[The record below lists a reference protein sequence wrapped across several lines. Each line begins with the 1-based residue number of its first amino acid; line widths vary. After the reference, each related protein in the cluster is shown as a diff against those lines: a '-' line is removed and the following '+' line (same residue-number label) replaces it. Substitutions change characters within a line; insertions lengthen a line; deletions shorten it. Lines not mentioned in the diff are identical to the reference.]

1 MYETSEIATL
11 IRKKLEGTISTQ
23 ELLLLD
29 DWAKKS
35 EANSELLKKSTD
47 EKLLFEDVVRWLE
60 LTKEEEE
67 GSWARNLERR
77 TFSKIHETVEEQVGN
92 GTRGSIYL
100 RIWPY
105 AAAVL
110 LLFGVGLMYFNTG
123 LFGDKVVVVSDLEP
137 GSNRAFVTL
146 SDGKVIELSDQKDGI
161 VLGEGLTYTDGSLIS
176 DLNEGEVVY
185 AELKTPRGGQYQVTL
200 SDGTKVW
207 LNADSKLIYPSRF
220 ETDVREVQLDGEAYF
235 EVANSTVGNRKQ
247 RFVVK
252 TAHQEV
258 EVLGTAFNV
267 MAYAGDVEESTTL
280 VEGSVLVK
288 NTYHI
293 DAGEVL
299 LRPNEQAVLRQN
311 GIVTSKINGVDVIAW
326 KNGKFVFN
334 NTPLKTIMQQLSRWY
349 DVEVVYAEP
358 MAEVT
363 FTGSVS
369 RFDDIQDVL
378 RKISL
383 TESVRF
389 ETKERRIMVRY

>member
-1 MYETSEIATL
+1 MYDISEIATL

-35 EANSELLKKSTD
+35 EANSELLKKSTN

-67 GSWARNLERR
+67 GTWARNLERR
-77 TFSKIHETVEEQVGN
+77 TFSKIHETVEEQVN
-92 GTRGSIYL
+92 NASRKPVYL
-100 RIWPY
+100 QVLPY

-110 LLFGVGLMYFNTG
+110 LLFGVGLMYFHTG
-123 LFGDKVVVVSDLEP
+123 LFEDKAVVVSDLEP

-146 SDGKVIELSDQKDGI
+146 SDGKVIELSDQQEGI
-161 VLGEGLTYTDGSLIS
+161 VLGDELTYTDGSVIS
-176 DLNEGEVVY
+176 DLNESAVVY

-220 ETDVREVQLDGEAYF
+220 EGDVREVQLDGEAYF
-235 EVANSTVGNRKQ
+235 EVASSTIGTKKQ

-267 MAYAGDVEESTTL
+267 MAYAEDVEEATTL
-280 VEGSVLVK
+280 IEGSVKLYSG
-288 NTYHI
+288 T
-293 DAGEVL
+293 GEVL
-299 LRPNEQAVLRQN
+299 LSPGDQGLVSESQLNKR
-311 GIVTSKINGVDVIAW
+311 KVDIDQYLAW
-326 KNGKFVFN
+326 KNNEFIFHETELADAMK
-334 NTPLKTIMQQLSRWY
+334 MLSRWY
-349 DVEVVYAEP
+349 DFEVVYEGNMPATHFYGSISREK
-358 MAEVT
+358 ALSEVLKIMESSGLKFRIEKSGNRNKLT
-363 FTGSVS
+363 
-369 RFDDIQDVL
+369 VL
-378 RKISL
+378 K
-383 TESVRF
+383 
-389 ETKERRIMVRY
+389 

>member
-67 GSWARNLERR
+67 GSWTRNLERR
-77 TFSKIHETVEEQVGN
+77 TFSKIHEAVEEQVDN

-123 LFGDKVVVVSDLEP
+123 LFGDKAVVVSDLEP

-280 VEGSVLVK
+280 VEGSVKLYSGSGDILL
-288 NTYHI
+288 NP
-293 DAGEVL
+293 GEQGVV
-299 LRPNEQAVLRQN
+299 AKRQLDKRK
-311 GIVTSKINGVDVIAW
+311 VEVDQYLAW
-326 KNGKFVFN
+326 KNNEFVFYE
-334 NTPLKTIMQQLSRWY
+334 TELSDAMKILSRWY
-349 DVEVVYAEP
+349 DFEVVYEGNIP
-358 MAEVT
+358 VTHFYGSISREKGLSEVLKIME
-363 FTGSVS
+363 FSGLKFRIEKSEN
-369 RFDDIQDVL
+369 RNKLIVL
-378 RKISL
+378 K
-383 TESVRF
+383 
-389 ETKERRIMVRY
+389 